1 MLIHAKHKHWWQAIV
16 KQGSQDQAILFLLEH
31 HIAWVPYE
39 KTDNSKIEKGITR
52 VKKQRSY
59 KN

>member
-1 MLIHAKHKHWWQAIV
+1 M

-31 HIAWVPYE
+31 HIARVPHE

-52 VKKQRSY
+52 VKKQGSY
-59 KN
+59 KNFN